1 MKKSSV
7 IDCLVASGVVALFF
21 ALVVPLQTY
30 LSNRDGFPFP
40 VGSLLPE
47 LLLAFL
53 AVFTVLF
60 LVLLILDKILS
71 RLGSGWLRILP
82 FAAVFAILVCAY
94 LETGILSFNLPQLDG
109 DRMNFNN
116 AYRKVVDL
124 VALAASGAI
133 SFGLVIWL
141 RRYVKLFFGGILVMA
156 LASLLDVRLSS
167 SVKTDCEM
175 GDGLVPKYTVAKSME
190 YSTNR
195 NVLVFIL
202 DSVPATTAS
211 DVLSANPDLAGKFT
225 GFVSYRN
232 NIGMHENTQR
242 GLPGLMTGIYAS
254 KDDTAADYSM
264 SMFGK
269 DSLLQPYFKDGVA
282 TFFIGGMFEF
292 GYCNRVKKQPATRQR
307 KENRWFC
314 FKRFGGVPNLS
325 LWDVIKFRLV
335 PFFMKHGVLC
345 VAFAEGEE
353 YDSVA
358 FERALFPML
367 AESPLSQEKL
377 AFALFHTCGVHPPIN
392 FDRDGSRFSE
402 DVPDRQRLD
411 GAAYYV
417 LNMMGDLLETL
428 KRRGLYDCS
437 TILVIADHGI
447 ICMKHPEGEMGQTSA
462 MLMVKPEN
470 SFGDFS
476 VSDIPTS
483 HSRIAALVKQLRD
496 SSLDRQTIDD
506 ILHQETRLYRGR
518 FKKSVMFYD
527 WTYGPDGKLLKREEA
542 GVFKGQ

>member
-21 ALVVPLQTY
+21 AFVVPLQTY

-53 AVFTVLF
+53 AIFAVLF
-60 LVLLILDKILS
+60 LGLLILDKILS
-71 RLGSGWLRILP
+71 PIGSGWLRAFP
-82 FAAVFAILVCAY
+82 FAIVFALLLCAY

-109 DRMNFNN
+109 DRLSFNN

-124 VALAASGAI
+124 SVLAGSGAVA
-133 SFGLVIWL
+133 FGLVVFL
-141 RRYVKLFFGGILVMA
+141 RKHVRLFFGGMLVMM
-156 LASLLDVRLSS
+156 LASLLDVRPSA

-175 GDGLVPKYTVAKSME
+175 GKGFVPKYTVAQSME

-195 NVLVFIL
+195 NILVFII

-211 DVLSANPDLAGKFT
+211 DVISANPELAEKFT

-232 NIGMHENTQR
+232 NIGMHECTQR
-242 GLPGLMTGIYAS
+242 GLPGLMTGVYAA
-254 KDDTAADYSM
+254 KDVAAADYSM
-264 SMFGK
+264 SMFGEE
-269 DSLLQPYFKDGVA
+269 SLLYPIFKDDVA
-282 TFFIGGMFEF
+282 AFFIGGMFEF
-292 GYCNRVKKQPATRQR
+292 GYCNRAKEQISSREVK
-307 KENRWFC
+307 ECRWLC
-314 FKRFGGVPNLS
+314 VKRFGGVPNFS
-325 LWDVIKFRLV
+325 LLDVVKFRLA

-345 VAFAEGEE
+345 VALAEGEE
-353 YDSVA
+353 FDSVA
-358 FERALFPML
+358 FEKSLFPILAEAPVSKEML
-367 AESPLSQEKL
+367 A
-377 AFALFHTCGVHPPIN
+377 FGMFHTGGVHPPIN
-392 FDRDGSRFSE
+392 FDRDGSRFAE
-402 DVPDRQRLD
+402 EVPDRQRLD

-417 LNMMGDLLETL
+417 LNMMGDLLDTL
-428 KRRGLYDCS
+428 KKRGVYDNS
-437 TILVIADHGI
+437 AILVIADHGI
-447 ICMKHPEGEMGQTSA
+447 ICMEHPEGEMGQTSA

-470 SFGDFS
+470 SKGGFS

-483 HSRIAALVKQLRD
+483 HSRIAALVKRLKD
-496 SSLDRQTIDD
+496 ASLDRQGVEE
-506 ILHQETRLYRGR
+506 ILRQDVRLYRGR
-518 FKKSVMFYD
+518 FQKSVMFYD